1 MCRPQTSAPSSRA
14 LFGIT
19 QAEIANQ
26 LKIDEKTLRKH
37 FRGELSSGKFP
48 KIRENFESLNVRR
61 IEAGKRDYGD
71 KPNDEPLEELSL
83 SMSYGTDG
91 SEKIQERHDILA
103 QFLFDGVA
111 LSPLPQLDPTRLF
124 SNDEKLILYHLA
136 GSRCQL
142 SRNGVVCGRAVP
154 FDEAA
159 IDHINPHCRGG
170 KTELANG
177 RYVARACNIA
187 RGIRDDFDPATE
199 CLGLRQAPD

>member
-1 MCRPQTSAPSSRA
+1 MSRI
-14 LFGIT
+14 GQNYTIPVT
-19 QAEIANQ
+19 E
-26 LKIDEKTLRKH
+26 
-37 FRGELSSGKFP
+37 FP

-61 IEAGKRDYGD
+61 IEAGKRDYD
-71 KPNDEPLEELSL
+71 ETPNDEPLEELSL

-91 SEKIQERHDILA
+91 SEKIEARHNILA

-124 SNDEKLILYHLA
+124 SYEEKLILYHLA
-136 GSRCQL
+136 GGKCQF

-154 FDEAA
+154 FDEGAN
-159 IDHINPHCRGG
+159 DHINPHGMGG

-177 RYVARACNIA
+177 RYVSRACNIA

-199 CLGLRQAPD
+199 CLRPAPST